1 MKAVVISRAGGPEVL
16 KIEERPIPK
25 ATTDQTVI
33 HIKAFAVHRYEVLT
47 REGGSPSVKFPRV
60 IGIEAVGEVYQPS
73 KNSKLAKG
81 QRILVV
87 NGGFGREF
95 DGSEEEYALIP
106 DSIIHPVDFEGS
118 WVEFANYPETFYTA
132 FGALKT
138 TKLQTGQTLLVRGGT
153 TGVGMAAMVMANA
166 MGIKVTSTTRRQER
180 RQMLLDMGAIDV
192 VVDEDGKLQTDEE
205 FDGFLDMVG
214 APVVSDSLAHV
225 KRGGYYTTVGLLS
238 GKWIWENFDPF
249 ENIGGKYITAFDG
262 VDINDEIINEMFKL
276 INDNH
281 LTIPISKVF
290 KLDDIQAA
298 QEYIMKRDRPMGQVI
313 VTTD

>member
-1 MKAVVISRAGGPEVL
+1 MKAVVISKAGGPEVL

-25 ATTDQTVI
+25 ATDKETVI
-33 HIKAFAVHRYEVLT
+33 HVRAFAVHRYEVLT

-60 IGIEAVGEVYQPS
+60 IGVEAVGEVFEPS
-73 KNSKLAKG
+73 KNSDLKKG
-81 QRILVV
+81 QKIVII

-95 DGSEEEYALIP
+95 DGSEQQYALVP
-106 DSIIHPVDFEGS
+106 DDIVRPVEFDGS
-118 WVEFANYPETFYTA
+118 WADFANYPETFYTA

-138 TKLQTGQTLLVRGGT
+138 TKLQAGQTLLVRGGT
-153 TGVGMAAMVMANA
+153 TGVGMAAMVLANA
-166 MGIKVTSTTRRQER
+166 MGIKVTTTTRRKER
-180 RQMLLDMGAIDV
+180 RQMLLDMGATDV
-192 VVDEDGKLQTDEE
+192 VIDQDGKLQTDKTY
-205 FDGFLDMVG
+205 DGLIDMVG
-214 APVVSDSLAHV
+214 APVLSDSLAHV
-225 KRGGYYTTVGLLS
+225 KRDGVYTLVGLLA
-238 GKWIWENFDPF
+238 GEWLWKNFDPF

-262 VDINDEIINEMFKL
+262 VDISNELVADMFKL

-298 QEYIMKRDRPMGQVI
+298 QEYVMKHDRPMGQVI

>member
-138 TKLQTGQTLLVRGGT
+138 TKLQAGQTLLVRGGT

-180 RQMLLDMGAIDV
+180 RQMLLDMGATDV
-192 VVDEDGKLQTDEE
+192 VIDKDGKLQTDEE

>member
-1 MKAVVISRAGGPEVL
+1 MKAVVISQAGGPEVL
-16 KIEERPIPK
+16 KIVDRPIPE
-25 ATTDQTVI
+25 ATDDQTVI

-87 NGGFGREF
+87 NGGFGRAF
-95 DGSEEEYALIP
+95 DGSEQQYALVP
-106 DSIIHPVDFEGS
+106 DEIIHPVDFEGT
-118 WVEFANYPETFYTA
+118 WEEFANYPETFYTA

-138 TKLQTGQTLLVRGGT
+138 TKLQAGQTLLVRGGT
-153 TGVGMAAMVMANA
+153 TGVGMAAMVLAKA
-166 MGIKVTSTTRRQER
+166 MGIKVTSTTRREER
-180 RQMLLDMGAIDV
+180 RQMLLDMGADDV
-192 VVDEDGKLQTDEE
+192 VIDNDGKLQTDKTY
-205 FDGFLDMVG
+205 DGFLDMVG
-214 APVVSDSLAHV
+214 APVISDSLAHV
-225 KRGGYYTTVGLLS
+225 SRDGYYTTVGLLS
-238 GKWIWENFDPF
+238 GEWIWKNFDPF

-262 VDINDEIINEMFKL
+262 VDISDEIINEMFKL

-281 LTIPISKVF
+281 LTIPVSKVF

-298 QEYIMKRDRPMGQVI
+298 QEYIMKHDRPMGQVI

>member
-16 KIEERPIPK
+16 KIEESPIPK

-87 NGGFGREF
+87 NGGFDREF